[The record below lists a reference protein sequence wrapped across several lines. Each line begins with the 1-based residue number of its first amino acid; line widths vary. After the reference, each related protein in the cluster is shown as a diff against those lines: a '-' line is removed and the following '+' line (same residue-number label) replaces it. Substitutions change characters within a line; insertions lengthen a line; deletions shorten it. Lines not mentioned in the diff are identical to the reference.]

1 MAQTT
6 TEINACDVSI
16 WLDNAAG
23 TLKDISGSSNQV
35 SITLTLTSGAT
46 RTFASKWPRRK
57 VCPKDAKIAL
67 SIVYSTTTDEGFDI
81 LKNWFF
87 ASDPGA
93 RTLKIYLPDKN
104 VGSDTFSGEFVI
116 DGDISIPLQAGTA
129 DPIVVSCT
137 LAVSGEFSH
146 SVAAT

>member
-6 TEINACDVSI
+6 TDINACDAGV

-23 TLKDISGSSNQV
+23 TLTDISGSSNQV
-35 SITLTLTSGAT
+35 NITLTLTSGMT

-57 VCPKDAKIAL
+57 VCPKDAKVAL
-67 SIVYSTTTDEGFDI
+67 QIVYSTAADEGADL
-81 LKNWFF
+81 LKDWFF

-104 VGSDTFSGEFVI
+104 VGSDVFSGEFVI
-116 DGDISIPLQAGTA
+116 DGDISIPVTAGSA
-129 DPIVVSCT
+129 DPIVISVT
-137 LAVSGEFSH
+137 LAVSGECSY
-146 SVAAT
+146 AENAT